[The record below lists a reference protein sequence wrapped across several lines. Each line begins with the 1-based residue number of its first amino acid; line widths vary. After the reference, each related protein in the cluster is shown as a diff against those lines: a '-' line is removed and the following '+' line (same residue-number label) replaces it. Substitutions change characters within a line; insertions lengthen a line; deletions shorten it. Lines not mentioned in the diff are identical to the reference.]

1 MSDPGKFYLS
11 HMHAKTGYRATWD
24 PTKKL
29 EIGYIGKL
37 DKGILNIYSS
47 LEKEGIPVELAS
59 GVSGAAMDYT
69 SHDNVTISTKLSGEL
84 PVAGSA
90 LAHVDAGFHLE
101 FKSEKSIVF
110 QTGNHKIAQLVNLA
124 EIEPLV
130 LEKYENG
137 NWDKSWV
144 IITELATADSATIII
159 SNSSNGNL
167 DLKANAQAG
176 PANLKLTDV
185 SLGLSVARERGSSL
199 KYIAQH
205 GLTPLYRV
213 MGIRHPVFSDLS
225 IGVKGEVHPLEI
237 SNRLI
242 QIDFDERELE

>member
-1 MSDPGKFYLS
+1 MSDPSKFYLT

-37 DKGILNIYSS
+37 DKGILSIYTS
-47 LEKEGIPVELAS
+47 LEKEGIPVVVAS

-84 PVAGSA
+84 PMAGST
-90 LAHVDAGFHLE
+90 LAAADAGFHLE

-110 QTGNHKIAQLVNLA
+110 QTGNHKVLQLVNLA
-124 EIEPLV
+124 EIEPMV

-144 IITELATADSATIII
+144 IITELSEADSATIII
-159 SNSSNGNL
+159 SNSSNGSL
-167 DLKANAQAG
+167 DLKAGANAG

-185 SLGLSVARERGSSL
+185 SLGLSVVREKGSSL

-205 GLTPLYRV
+205 RLTPFYRV
-213 MGIRHPVFSDLS
+213 MGIRHPVFGATS
-225 IGVKGEVHPLEI
+225 IGIKGDFDLQERSEVLM
-237 SNRLI
+237 LL
-242 QIDFDERELE
+242 DFDEREL